1 MKGLKENKAL
11 VLLDAEGLR
20 KELSKA
26 EQELYVLKMKHIA
39 NELKET
45 HLLKA
50 HKSYVARIS
59 TYINAL

>member
-1 MKGLKENKAL
+1 MKGLKDNKAL
-11 VLLDAEGLR
+11 ATLDAEGLR

-26 EQELYVLKMKHIA
+26 NQDLYVLKMKHLA

-50 HKSYVARIS
+50 HKSYVARLN
-59 TYINAL
+59 TYLKGI